1 MKYSPICDGNI
12 IENSDGALACSG
24 SWFTQPAYVPFDM
37 NQIDPVLATMLFT
50 GGLFLVFTPWI
61 TAIGFSYILKM
72 IK

>member
-24 SWFTQPAYVPFDM
+24 DWYFQPAYVPFDAS
-37 NQIDPVLATMLFT
+37 QIDPAMATQLFSAGFFLML
-50 GGLFLVFTPWI
+50 TPWL

-72 IK
+72 IR